1 MSIKNN
7 IDKRYT
13 LHSLRHFYGY
23 WLLNFHRTADGHSF
37 SLLEVQNMMG
47 HANIESTKKYAVTDK
62 IVAQEKMRL
71 ANLVCK
77 TNQLT
82 VTKICFWSINKES
95 FQI

>member
-1 MSIKNN
+1 
-7 IDKRYT
+7 
-13 LHSLRHFYGY
+13 FYGY

-71 ANLVCK
+71 ANLVLQNK
-77 TNQLT
+77 
-82 VTKICFWSINKES
+82 SINSDKNMLLEHKQKIIS
-95 FQI
+95 DLIAGTKS